1 DFIKE
6 HKLDPGIKITSNLK
20 NQVKNSI
27 KNHFLEK
34 GYPDTK
40 VDFIESQVP
49 NDKTKSNLKI
59 NVDRGERV
67 KIKSIDFEGNKELR
81 DGQLRRK
88 GMKDTKKKSINFF
101 RSSKFIPHKYQG
113 DLKKVIDEYKSIG
126 FRDAKIISD
135 T

>member
-1 DFIKE
+1 
-6 HKLDPGIKITSNLK
+6 
-20 NQVKNSI
+20 
-27 KNHFLEK
+27 
-34 GYPDTK
+34 
-40 VDFIESQVP
+40 
-49 NDKTKSNLKI
+49 
-59 NVDRGERV
+59 DRGERV

-135 T
+135 TVMRVDKKNIAIKIEVEEGRPYYLGDVTFTGNSV